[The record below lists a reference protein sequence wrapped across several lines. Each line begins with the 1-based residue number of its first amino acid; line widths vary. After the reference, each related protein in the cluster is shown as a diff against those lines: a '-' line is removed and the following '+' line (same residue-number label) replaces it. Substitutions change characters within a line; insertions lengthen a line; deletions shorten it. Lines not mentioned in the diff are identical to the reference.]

1 MSFLLFYFY
10 FCVYIMIPSLVV
22 FFMGFLSIWMRGSL
36 IPVPSFGL
44 FSICFFVLSNSNV
57 LVFENSIFNKRK
69 NSEDKKELKGERKGL
84 YP

>member
-1 MSFLLFYFY
+1 
-10 FCVYIMIPSLVV
+10 
-22 FFMGFLSIWMRGSL
+22 MRGSL

-44 FSICFFVLSNSNV
+44 FSICFFVLSNANV

-69 NSEDKKELKGERKGL
+69 NSEDKKELKEERKSL